1 MPVTDE
7 EFRDALAAARLALAD
22 DDYDRAERAALQ
34 LVGLA
39 RRAKQEHATG
49 RVSET

>member
-1 MPVTDE
+1 MSVNDD
-7 EFRDALAAARLALAD
+7 EFREALAATRMALAA

-39 RRAKQEHATG
+39 RRAKQESATRQAG
-49 RVSET
+49 D